1 MHSELG
7 LDQSYKADITRAV
20 KLVTSK
26 EVAEARKIG
35 HLLVLA
41 KISVHVRPKRSVAAT
56 RASMIP
62 GSLIE

>member
-20 KLVTSK
+20 KVVTSK
-26 EVAEARKIG
+26 QVAEARKKG

-41 KISVHVRPKRSVAAT
+41 KVSRSRAAKAVG
-56 RASMIP
+56 RRNEGINDPELAD
-62 GSLIE
+62 